1 MRRLPVFCVF
11 PISCSMLNKE
21 REIIEEILASLLV
34 KLRTDPYAVETAH
47 LALIGYNDKTINYK
61 KLTSIC
67 EFDTNCLSK
76 FKINEGDEFSDGVLN
91 FVLEALD
98 KDIQKDTSEIKGDWK
113 PVIVFVFLDSQKN
126 TISQTAIQKFRNHKC
141 STVGSINVG
150 ANITSS
156 QLEIQ
161 KKITD
166 NIFLYQDN
174 MDFSRLFLWP
184 SEYLDGSIKT
194 FE

>member
-1 MRRLPVFCVF
+1 MSCFFVF
-11 PISCSMLNKE
+11 PISCSMLNEE
-21 REIIEEILASLLV
+21 REIIEEILASLLA
-34 KLRTDPYAVETAH
+34 KFRTDPFALDTAH

-67 EFDTNCLSK
+67 EFNTNCLSK

-91 FVLEALD
+91 FVLEAL
-98 KDIQKDTSEIKGDWK
+98 DTSEIKGDWK

-141 STVGSINVG
+141 STVWSINVG

-161 KKITD
+161 KKITE

-174 MDFSRLFLWP
+174 KDFSRLNFWP
-184 SEYLDGSIKT
+184 TEYLDFDGSIKT

>member
-1 MRRLPVFCVF
+1 MRRWPVFCVF
-11 PISCSMLNKE
+11 PYSTLNKE
-21 REIIEEILASLLV
+21 REIIKEILASLCAT
-34 KLRTDPYAVETAH
+34 LRTDAYAVETAH

-67 EFDTNCLSK
+67 EFDTNCLSM

-91 FVLEALD
+91 FVLEAL
-98 KDIQKDTSEIKGDWK
+98 DTSEIKGDWK

-126 TISQTAIQKFRNHKC
+126 TISQTAIQKFRNQEC
-141 STVGSINVG
+141 SIVWSINVG

-174 MDFSRLFLWP
+174 MDFSRLSYLLF
-184 SEYLDGSIKT
+184 EYVEGSIKT